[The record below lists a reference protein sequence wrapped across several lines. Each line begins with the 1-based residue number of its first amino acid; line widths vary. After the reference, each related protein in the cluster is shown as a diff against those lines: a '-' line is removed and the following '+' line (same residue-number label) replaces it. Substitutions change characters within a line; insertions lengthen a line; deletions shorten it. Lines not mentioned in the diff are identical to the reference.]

1 MGMHQERG
9 LALYEL
15 VDLNIICKIS
25 YKAVL
30 RLALYELVDL
40 NTSNF
45 RFMELL
51 AV

>member
-40 NTSNF
+40 NPIWCAIAQ
-45 RFMELL
+45 L
-51 AV
+51 